1 MPAIESAKAL
11 PEMILFGGMDV
22 PEKIEVRNVVVC
34 FVEAKKLESVWFL
47 INR

>member
-22 PEKIEVRNVVVC
+22 PEKIGVQNVVVC
-34 FVEAKKLESVWFL
+34 FDKAKKH
-47 INR
+47 

>member
-22 PEKIEVRNVVVC
+22 PELEVRNVVVC
-34 FVEAKKLESVWFL
+34 FVKAKKLESVWFL